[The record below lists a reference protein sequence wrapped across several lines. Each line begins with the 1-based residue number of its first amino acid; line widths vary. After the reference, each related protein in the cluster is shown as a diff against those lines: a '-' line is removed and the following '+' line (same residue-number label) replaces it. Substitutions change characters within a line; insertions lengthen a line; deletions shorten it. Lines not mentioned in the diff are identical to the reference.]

1 MLVTSRDPTEKM
13 SFLLRNVHFG
23 SKHLFLLSMRKIL
36 SIDFTSQTSIRYNS
50 VFSWLSHPNQVIQ
63 IENEAT
69 ASIPCK
75 FFHSQKWL
83 SARWFLLARWSHSF
97 GIFYRNFQ
105 PWRIQ
110 PISFPSKTR
119 RKRMWRVTTP
129 LRSMLKNNSL
139 NGVSR
144 QARPKRRT
152 NGGVWPLF
160 RLVQV
165 LVKRA
170 IAMMNPV
177 RILVIQAVPR
187 AGLNQTTGDTIILLT
202 RPRMYKVK
210 LNCLVICRDIC
221 MTNSHLKLRTRRFKS
236 RCLRQIRY
244 LW

>member
-13 SFLLRNVHFG
+13 LFLLRNVHFG

-50 VFSWLSHPNQVIQ
+50 VFSWHSHPNQFI
-63 IENEAT
+63 
-69 ASIPCK
+69 
-75 FFHSQKWL
+75 
-83 SARWFLLARWSHSF
+83 
-97 GIFYRNFQ
+97 
-105 PWRIQ
+105 
-110 PISFPSKTR
+110 
-119 RKRMWRVTTP
+119 TTP
-129 LRSMLKNNSL
+129 LRSMLKNNTL

-165 LVKRA
+165 LVKRG

-177 RILVIQAVPR
+177 RILVIKAVPR

-236 RCLRQIRY
+236 LCSRQIRY
-244 LW
+244 LR

>member
-13 SFLLRNVHFG
+13 LFLLRNVHFG

-50 VFSWLSHPNQVIQ
+50 VFSWHSHPNQFI
-63 IENEAT
+63 
-69 ASIPCK
+69 
-75 FFHSQKWL
+75 
-83 SARWFLLARWSHSF
+83 
-97 GIFYRNFQ
+97 
-105 PWRIQ
+105 
-110 PISFPSKTR
+110 
-119 RKRMWRVTTP
+119 TTP

-144 QARPKRRT
+144 QARPKRRI

-165 LVKRA
+165 LVKRG

-177 RILVIQAVPR
+177 RILVIKAVPR

-221 MTNSHLKLRTRRFKS
+221 MTNSHLK
-236 RCLRQIRY
+236 
-244 LW
+244 

>member
-13 SFLLRNVHFG
+13 LFLLRNVHFG

-50 VFSWLSHPNQVIQ
+50 VFSWHSHPNQFI
-63 IENEAT
+63 
-69 ASIPCK
+69 
-75 FFHSQKWL
+75 
-83 SARWFLLARWSHSF
+83 
-97 GIFYRNFQ
+97 
-105 PWRIQ
+105 
-110 PISFPSKTR
+110 
-119 RKRMWRVTTP
+119 TTP

-144 QARPKRRT
+144 QARPKRRI

-165 LVKRA
+165 LVKRG

-177 RILVIQAVPR
+177 RILVIKAVPR

-236 RCLRQIRY
+236 LCSSKSGTWGKMSLEPRGWWLPGRNIPDTGQVIGPRKRRHIVKITNPH
-244 LW
+244 

>member
-13 SFLLRNVHFG
+13 LFLLRNVDFG

-50 VFSWLSHPNQVIQ
+50 VFSWLSHPNQFI
-63 IENEAT
+63 
-69 ASIPCK
+69 
-75 FFHSQKWL
+75 
-83 SARWFLLARWSHSF
+83 
-97 GIFYRNFQ
+97 
-105 PWRIQ
+105 
-110 PISFPSKTR
+110 
-119 RKRMWRVTTP
+119 TTP

-165 LVKRA
+165 LVKRG

-202 RPRMYKVK
+202 RARMYKVK

-236 RCLRQIRY
+236 LCSRQIRY
-244 LW
+244 LR